1 MRFEALNRLWQSVN
15 SSSHDFRASTEV
27 FPNLDL
33 ERVAND
39 LELVKRAKERGAANQ
54 PPANSVPLDEVELRV
69 VERVEEEK
77 KKSHQTLE
85 DQIQTFGER
94 LTNLDFDGQ
103 FVMIKQA
110 GVTTVTDY
118 TAEWQSGIDTLHGLR
133 RSLNDAEGERAA
145 FRLRHRLDRA
155 ARLTTPNVKI
165 LKILFLFLCVLIE
178 ALFNG
183 SFLAKGSDQGLIG
196 GTTLATGFAAL
207 NIGGAVFA
215 AYLVKFARHKNLFGK
230 LLGLV
235 SMPLYLGF
243 AGWLN
248 LALAHYRETSEKLF
262 GEAGR
267 EVVRRIFSENP
278 FQLNDIQSW
287 VLFGVGIFFSV
298 AAFLDSWTLTDPYPG
313 YSGTESRLQKIRTE
327 YVETRHDLIEALRV
341 VRDEYTAK
349 IEDVIRDLSARK
361 REYDAI
367 ISHRARITQLF
378 NEHQNHLE
386 RTANTLLAT
395 YREENRKAR
404 STAAPK
410 YFSGSFRLERILP
423 PLKAIGEFNEGEL
436 ANSIRLARDELSDQA
451 KRIADEFGNAVQR
464 YRNLDDLHPDQ
475 VNGQAQA

>member
-1 MRFEALNRLWQSVN
+1 LRFEALNRLWQSVN

-33 ERVAND
+33 ERVASD
-39 LELVKRAKERGAANQ
+39 LELVRRAKERGAANQ
-54 PPANSVPLDEVELRV
+54 PLANSAPLDEVELRV

-77 KKSHQTLE
+77 KKSHQILE

-103 FVMIKQA
+103 FLMIKQA

-133 RSLNDAEGERAA
+133 RSLNDAERERTA
-145 FRLRHRLDRA
+145 FRFQHRLDRA
-155 ARLTTPNVKI
+155 ARLSTPSQKL
-165 LKILFLFLCVLIE
+165 LKVLFLIFCVIAE
-178 ALFNG
+178 MLFNG
-183 SFLAKGSDQGLIG
+183 SFLARGSDQGFVG
-196 GTTLATGFAAL
+196 GATLAAGFAAL
-207 NIGGAVFA
+207 NIGSAVFA

-230 LLGLV
+230 LLGAA

-243 AGWLN
+243 AGLLN

-267 EVVRRIFSENP
+267 EVIRRISEAP

-287 VLFGVGIFFSV
+287 VLFGVGIFFSI

-313 YSGTESRLQKIRTE
+313 YSGTELRLQKIRNE
-327 YVETRHDLIEALRV
+327 YVETRQDLIESLRA
-341 VRDEYTAK
+341 VRDEYSAK

-410 YFSGSFRLERILP
+410 YFSGSFKLERIMP
-423 PLKAIGEFNEGEL
+423 PLKVIGEFNEGEL

-451 KRIADEFGNAVQR
+451 KRIADEFGNAVER

>member
-1 MRFEALNRLWQSVN
+1 LRFEALNRLWQSVN

-33 ERVAND
+33 ERVASD
-39 LELVKRAKERGAANQ
+39 LELVRRARERGAANQ

-77 KKSHQTLE
+77 KKSHQILE

-103 FVMIKQA
+103 FLMIRQA

-133 RSLNDAEGERAA
+133 RSLNDAERERTA
-145 FRLRHRLDRA
+145 FRFQHRLDRP
-155 ARLTTPNVKI
+155 ARLSTPSQKL
-165 LKILFLFLCVLIE
+165 LKILFLIFCVIAE
-178 ALFNG
+178 MLFNG
-183 SFLAKGSDQGLIG
+183 SFLARGSDQGFVG
-196 GTTLATGFAAL
+196 GATLAAGFAAL
-207 NIGGAVFA
+207 NIGSAVFA

-230 LLGLV
+230 LLGAA

-243 AGWLN
+243 AGLLN

-267 EVVRRIFSENP
+267 EVIRRIIEAP
-278 FQLNDIQSW
+278 FQLSDIQSW
-287 VLFGVGIFFSV
+287 VLFGVGIFFSI

-313 YSGTESRLQKIRTE
+313 YSGTELRLQKIRGE
-327 YVETRHDLIEALRV
+327 YVETRQDLIESLRG
-341 VRDEYTAK
+341 VRDEYSAK

-395 YREENRKAR
+395 YREENRKVR

-410 YFSGSFRLERILP
+410 YFSGSFKLERILP
-423 PLKAIGEFNEGEL
+423 PLKVIGEFNEGEL

-451 KRIADEFGNAVQR
+451 KRIADEFGNAVER

>member
-1 MRFEALNRLWQSVN
+1 LRFEALNRLWQSVN

-33 ERVAND
+33 ERVASD
-39 LELVKRAKERGAANQ
+39 LELVRRAKERGAANQ

-77 KKSHQTLE
+77 KKSHQILE

-103 FVMIKQA
+103 FLMIKQA

-133 RSLNDAEGERAA
+133 RSLNDAERERTA
-145 FRLRHRLDRA
+145 FRFQHRLDRA
-155 ARLTTPNVKI
+155 ARLATPSQKL
-165 LKILFLFLCVLIE
+165 LKILFLIFCVIAE
-178 ALFNG
+178 MLFNG
-183 SFLAKGSDQGLIG
+183 SFLARGSDQGFVG
-196 GTTLATGFAAL
+196 GATLAAGFAAL
-207 NIGGAVFA
+207 NIGSAVFA

-230 LLGLV
+230 LLGAA

-243 AGWLN
+243 AGLLN

-267 EVVRRIFSENP
+267 EVIRRISEAP
-278 FQLNDIQSW
+278 FQLSDIQSW
-287 VLFGVGIFFSV
+287 VLFGVGIFFSI

-313 YSGTESRLQKIRTE
+313 YSGTELRLQKIRSE
-327 YVETRHDLIEALRV
+327 YVETRQDLIESLRG
-341 VRDEYTAK
+341 VRDEYSAK

-395 YREENRKAR
+395 YREENRKSR

-410 YFSGSFRLERILP
+410 YFSGSFKLERILP
-423 PLKAIGEFNEGEL
+423 PLKVIGEFNEGEL

-451 KRIADEFGNAVQR
+451 KRIADEFGNAVER